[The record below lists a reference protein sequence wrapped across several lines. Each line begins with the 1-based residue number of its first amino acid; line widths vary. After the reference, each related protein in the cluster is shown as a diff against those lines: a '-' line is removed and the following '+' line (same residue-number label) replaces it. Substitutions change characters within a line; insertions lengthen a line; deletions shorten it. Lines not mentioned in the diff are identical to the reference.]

1 MLTTTTTPTA
11 VLYDPHPL
19 WIHAMRG
26 VLLRVGVEVV
36 GAASEPWDAVALVRE
51 HRPTL
56 FVTEVDAVGTAHLA
70 EAHAAVPALR
80 SVVLS
85 ASANSDDV
93 AAAFTAGASAYA
105 LKSAHPDDVAT
116 AVRQAFMQSVF
127 TTFVAGRRVAEL
139 PAPAGAIARAE
150 PAPKLTRRQREILR
164 LVAEGRSNGEVARLL
179 WVTEQTVKFHL
190 ANVYRKLRVAN
201 RTEASRW
208 AHEQGLLAEPALAA

>member
-1 MLTTTTTPTA
+1 
-11 VLYDPHPL
+11 
-19 WIHAMRG
+19 
-26 VLLRVGVEVV
+26 
-36 GAASEPWDAVALVRE
+36 
-51 HRPTL
+51 
-56 FVTEVDAVGTAHLA
+56 
-70 EAHAAVPALR
+70 
-80 SVVLS
+80 
-85 ASANSDDV
+85 
-93 AAAFTAGASAYA
+93 
-105 LKSAHPDDVAT
+105 
-116 AVRQAFMQSVF
+116 MQSVF